1 MITLPATSRGSFLG
15 PEALVRMVGT
25 DDGEVE
31 RVLRAG
37 LLGCGCGGVLRP
49 WGRAR
54 ERALRQVGGGEDR
67 RCPRRSRCSLCGC
80 THVLLPADS
89 LLRRRD
95 AVGVIGVALTARA
108 KGLSI
113 ARTAAR
119 VAGVPFATVR
129 GWLRRFAVVADGVR
143 ALFTVLAHD
152 LDPLLGAIPAT
163 GSGVGDGV
171 EAIGVAARAA
181 SLRLGPLDAWQFAA
195 STMAGR
201 LLSNTT
207 CP

>member
-1 MITLPATSRGSFLG
+1 M
-15 PEALVRMVGT
+15 
-25 DDGEVE
+25 
-31 RVLRAG
+31 
-37 LLGCGCGGVLRP
+37 
-49 WGRAR
+49 
-54 ERALRQVGGGEDR
+54 
-67 RCPRRSRCSLCGC
+67 
-80 THVLLPADS
+80 LLPADS

-95 AVGVIGVALTARA
+95 AVGVIGAALTARA
-108 KGLSI
+108 RGSSI

-152 LDPLLGAIPAT
+152 LDPLLGPIRAT

-171 EAIGVAARAA
+171 EAIGMAARAA
-181 SLRLGPLDAWQFAA
+181 SLRLGLVDAWQFAA
-195 STMAGR
+195 SATVGG
-201 LLSNTT
+201 LLCNTS